1 MQSQVF
7 WLSLAPAR
15 GVSRG
20 IVYPAAHSVVCY
32 SVHQATTDL
41 LENRP
46 VILVLILTPAIP
58 GGLGQVLDVV
68 ELVVLVALQQY
79 T

>member
-1 MQSQVF
+1 ML
-7 WLSLAPAR
+7 LST
-15 GVSRG
+15 
-20 IVYPAAHSVVCY
+20 AA
-32 SVHQATTDL
+32 ATDL

-46 VILVLILTPAIP
+46 VILVLIVTPAIP

>member
-1 MQSQVF
+1 M
-7 WLSLAPAR
+7 
-15 GVSRG
+15 VSVVALYR
-20 IVYPAAHSVVCY
+20 AAHSVVCY

-46 VILVLILTPAIP
+46 VILVLIVTPAIP

-68 ELVVLVALQQY
+68 ELVVLVALQ
-79 T
+79 TVNIVSSSRFSHMLLKA